1 MFLSDKHRKQEILHR
16 RALNIVKLKERQRR
30 HFSIKHIDMWIRG
43 LFDPRCLI
51 FYVIINVLFDNY
63 LYICSRNPKH
73 VRIMT
78 TLAQRISET
87 PMAPYAALLRGMTRE
102 QKRIVVTY
110 LTESMEEPAVEA
122 KSNAEIIR
130 EKFKGLKISPELKK
144 LRGCIKL
151 TEEDL
156 KDERTQYILN
166 R

>member
-1 MFLSDKHRKQEILHR
+1 MHR
-16 RALNIVKLKERQRR
+16 RALNIIKLRKRQRR